1 VGLALLKTC
10 GYLVAIHG
18 HRELLSPNCLHSRI
32 RRTTGVF
39 YGALVGPS
47 IADLPGGTRQRIQV
61 TAEAKAR
68 RMGTDLGVVS
78 PAVWGP
84 WDARGIWKASMRMT
98 AAITLACLFSLAL
111 AGCARDRAPRPPLSL
126 AGAED
131 TLSAENSAPGVASG
145 TSETPG
151 HAGQAQVLFVAYVP
165 TPPDVVDRMLRM
177 ARVTRNDV
185 LYDLG
190 CGDGRIVVTAARRYG
205 CRAVGYDLDH
215 LRVQEARRNVQKHG
229 VTHLATIELKDVLNV
244 DLRKAS
250 VIALYMGTEMNA
262 RLIPQLR
269 TLAPGS
275 RIVSHDFGLGDIPP
289 DKVAEMSSRHDDRRH
304 KIYLWNCPLPAATR

>member
-1 VGLALLKTC
+1 
-10 GYLVAIHG
+10 
-18 HRELLSPNCLHSRI
+18 
-32 RRTTGVF
+32 
-39 YGALVGPS
+39 
-47 IADLPGGTRQRIQV
+47 
-61 TAEAKAR
+61 
-68 RMGTDLGVVS
+68 
-78 PAVWGP
+78 
-84 WDARGIWKASMRMT
+84 MRMT
-98 AAITLACLFSLAL
+98 AAIAVACLFSLAL
-111 AGCARDRAPRPPLSL
+111 AGCARDRAPRPSLSL
-126 AGAED
+126 GGEQD
-131 TLSAENSAPGVASG
+131 TLPAENSALGVASG

-177 ARVTRNDV
+177 AKVTRDDV

-289 DKVAEMSSRHDDRRH
+289 DKVVEMSSRHDDRRH

>member
-1 VGLALLKTC
+1 
-10 GYLVAIHG
+10 
-18 HRELLSPNCLHSRI
+18 
-32 RRTTGVF
+32 
-39 YGALVGPS
+39 
-47 IADLPGGTRQRIQV
+47 
-61 TAEAKAR
+61 
-68 RMGTDLGVVS
+68 
-78 PAVWGP
+78 
-84 WDARGIWKASMRMT
+84 MRMT

-111 AGCARDRAPRPPLSL
+111 PGCARDRVQRSPLSL

-131 TLSAENSAPGVASG
+131 TFSPENSAPGIASD
-145 TSETPG
+145 TSETP
-151 HAGQAQVLFVAYVP
+151 APTGQAQVLFVAYVA
-165 TPPDVVDRMLRM
+165 TPQDVVDRMLRM
-177 ARVTRNDV
+177 AKITRDDV

-205 CRAVGYDLDH
+205 CRAMGYDLDH
-215 LRVQEARRNVQKHG
+215 LRVREARRNVQKHG

-289 DKVAEMSSRHDDRRH
+289 DKVVEMSSRHDDRRH
-304 KIYLWNCPLPAATR
+304 KLYLWNCPLPAATR